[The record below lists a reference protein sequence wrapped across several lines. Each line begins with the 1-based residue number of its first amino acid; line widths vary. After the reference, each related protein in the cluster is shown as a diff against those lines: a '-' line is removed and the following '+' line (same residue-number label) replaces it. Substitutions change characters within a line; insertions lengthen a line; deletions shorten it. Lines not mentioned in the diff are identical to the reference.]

1 MTIINNTDVG
11 SVVKN
16 AVNAAKATGATNWSE
31 IKDIVK
37 LIADSML
44 NDLKYIAKKKL
55 SGEFDEFDAKI
66 FLEDQKMV
74 ARTRLRSV
82 AIITLQTAERV
93 LNAITDVFKDAANTA
108 IGWDLF

>member
-1 MTIINNTDVG
+1 MSKINGIEVG
-11 SVVKN
+11 NVVKE
-16 AVNAAKATGATNWSE
+16 ALDKARLSGISNWNE
-31 IKDIVK
+31 IKDIAK

-44 NDLKYIAKKKL
+44 NDLKFIAKKKAT
-55 SGEFDEFDAKI
+55 GGFDAFDAKI

-93 LNAITDVFKDAANTA
+93 LNAITDVFKGAANTA
-108 IGWDLF
+108 LGWDLF